1 MIHPQLPRPGMDGN
15 ERNSPPGQLRT
26 GSSIITL
33 ALWQL
38 RQTWRLLLVAGVG
51 VLAAVVLIC
60 MVPLYSQL
68 VISTGIR
75 ETLDAS
81 PAGTYV
87 TVHSV
92 VNRISPEVLQTVGNT
107 VTEELGA
114 NLGQYVQSTPGF
126 SIRTRFVLKPGV
138 YIRFTGASM
147 KQASAHVKILQG
159 RLPQPLSNTLEIAV
173 PSQAARFLHL
183 KVGVVLPIQ
192 LHFAPPGFDTGPANL
207 SLPPIRLNLYVAG
220 IFDPIAGSDSF
231 WHGET
236 FAPEPSGDGD
246 SILFPM
252 LVSNETFIASVARA
266 ASDPAYNDAILQES
280 SEAFWYYDFNES
292 RFDINHL
299 DDLINRLNNALNAV
313 AANEVGSPSGAV
325 DQPTAT
331 GPIVLLQL
339 YRDRITLLQLPLQSL
354 TFLIVSLALF
364 FVSLMSDLL
373 VDSQLNGI
381 SILRSRGASRLQ
393 IFSSLLVQSAGLA
406 LTALILGPLLAILLA
421 GLLARLTLSTA
432 GQGAIGLIASN
443 VVQMA
448 WEQHWAALITAGAA
462 ILTMMI
468 AFSRTIQLNI
478 QVTRHESARSTR
490 LPLWQK
496 LRLDIVA
503 LVIAFTGFGF
513 SLYITRPGVLDAHVR
528 LLIWPPAILIGVTFL
543 LLGCMLLLL
552 RILPLFLNLAASGAA
567 RGRGATAML
576 ALAQTARA
584 PGRSVRMT
592 LLLALAIAFT
602 LFTLTFNASQLQ
614 RIPDEAAFQVG
625 SDFSGALPTAAITR
639 NLDQQVAAYQQ
650 IPGVTSVTIG
660 LEQSETTYPPGSGGM
675 MELLAVDARSY
686 ANTMIWTPQDSSQ
699 PAAPLMSKLVALR
712 ASALTSKM
720 VPAIVDA
727 SAAQVLHLAIGT
739 SFTLLAN
746 YHNPVNFITI
756 AEVQHI
762 PTISD
767 TSENNGTGDSS
778 SQGGILVDYASY
790 DSVYRAAYNIDVG
803 ATNIWLRTQDD
814 PRSLASVRAA
824 LSKGYLQLDGLN
836 DRRAIIESLS
846 HDPLYVALTGSLGIG
861 ILVVLLL
868 ALVGNLSTLWLQ
880 ARSRL
885 TNFALLRALGSTS
898 RQIASLLVL
907 EQSMVYGMAIGLGIV
922 FGFLLSFLVLPAYIF
937 TNIVTAGIDQ
947 INISDFYAAQSVPPI
962 QLVVPW
968 VQLLIALAALAFLCS
983 IGLVLTLRIVSYPLS
998 SQVLRLNED

>member
-1 MIHPQLPRPGMDGN
+1 MIRPQLPRPRRGN
-15 ERNSPPGQLRT
+15 SERNSPSYHLPMGF
-26 GSSIITL
+26 SIITL

-60 MVPLYSQL
+60 MIPLYSQL
-68 VISTGIR
+68 VISAGIR
-75 ETLDAS
+75 ETLAAS
-81 PAGTYV
+81 PASTYI
-87 TVHSV
+87 TVHSNV
-92 VNRISPEVLQTVGNT
+92 SRISPEVLQTVGNT
-107 VTEELGA
+107 VTEELRT
-114 NLGQYVQSTPGF
+114 NIGQYIQNTPGF
-126 SIRTRFVLKPGV
+126 SIDTRFALKPGV
-138 YIRFTGASM
+138 YIRLTGASM
-147 KQASAHVKILQG
+147 KQVSTHVKILQG
-159 RLPQPLSNTLEIAV
+159 RLPQSLSSAIEIAI
-173 PSQAARFLHL
+173 PSQVASFLHL
-183 KVGVVLPIQ
+183 KVGAVLPVQ
-192 LHFAPPGFDTGPANL
+192 LHFSPPGFDTGPANL
-207 SLPPIRLNLYVAG
+207 SLPPIRLNLYVVG

-252 LVSNETFIASVARA
+252 LVSNETFISSVARA
-266 ASDPAYNDAILQES
+266 ASDPAYNDAMLQES

-292 RFDINHL
+292 HFDVNHL
-299 DDLINRLNNALNAV
+299 DDLINRLNDALNAV
-313 AANEVGSPSGAV
+313 AGNEVGSPYGAV
-325 DQPTAT
+325 DQPTAN

-339 YRDRITLLQLPLQSL
+339 YRDRITLLQIPLQSL
-354 TFLIVSLALF
+354 SFLIVGLALF
-364 FVSLMSDLL
+364 FVSLMADLL
-373 VDSQLNGI
+373 VDSQLNAL
-381 SILRSRGASRLQ
+381 SILRSRGASRFQ
-393 IFSSLLVQSAGLA
+393 IFSSLLVQSAGLV
-406 LTALILGPLLAILLA
+406 LIALILGPLLAILLVA
-421 GLLARLTLSTA
+421 LLARLTLSTA
-432 GQGAIGLIASN
+432 GQGAIGLITNN

-448 WEQHWAALITAGAA
+448 WEQRWAALAAAGAA
-462 ILTMMI
+462 ILAIMI
-468 AFSRTIQLNI
+468 AFSRTVQLNI

-503 LVIAFTGFGF
+503 LVIALTGFGF
-513 SLYITRPGVLDAHVR
+513 SLYITRPGVLDEHVR
-528 LLIWPPAILIGVTFL
+528 LLIWSPAILIGVTFL

-552 RILPLFLNLAASGAA
+552 RILPLFLNFAAGGAA
-567 RGRGATAML
+567 HGRGATAML

-592 LLLALAIAFT
+592 MLLALAVAFT

-614 RIPDEAAFQVG
+614 RIPDEAAFQVA
-625 SDFSGALPTAAITR
+625 SDFSGTFPTSAITR
-639 NLDQQVAAYQQ
+639 NLDQQVAAYQR

-660 LEQSETTYPPGSGGM
+660 LEQFETTYPPGSGGM

-686 ANTMIWTPQDSSQ
+686 ANTMIWTQQDSSQ
-699 PAAPLMSKLVALR
+699 PSAPLMSKLVALR
-712 ASALTSKM
+712 TSVLTSKL

-727 SAAQVLHLAIGT
+727 STAQVLHLSIGT

-767 TSENNGTGDSS
+767 ISESNGTSDST

-790 DSVYRAAYNIDVG
+790 AAVYKATYSTDIG
-803 ATNIWLRTQDD
+803 ATNIWLRTQSD

-824 LSKGYLQLDGLN
+824 LSNGYLQLDGLN

-861 ILVVLLL
+861 VLLVLIL
-868 ALVGNLSTLWLQ
+868 ALIGNLSTSWLQ

-885 TNFALLRALGSTS
+885 TNFALLRALGSTP
-898 RQIASLLVL
+898 RQIASLLAL
-907 EQSMVYGMAIGLGIV
+907 EQSIVYGMAIGLGIV

-947 INISDFYAAQSVPPI
+947 ISISDFYAAQSVPPI

-968 VQLLIALAALAFLCS
+968 IELLIALAVLAFLCS
-983 IGLVLTLRIVSYPLS
+983 IGLLIMSRTISYPLT